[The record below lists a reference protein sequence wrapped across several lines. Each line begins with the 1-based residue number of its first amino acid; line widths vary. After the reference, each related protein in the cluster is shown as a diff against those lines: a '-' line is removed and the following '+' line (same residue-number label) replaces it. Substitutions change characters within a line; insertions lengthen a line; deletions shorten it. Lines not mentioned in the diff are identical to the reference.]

1 MRPPLAPVSS
11 KKRAESELNISVME
25 SNRKDFRS
33 SSVPGAVLIT
43 LHSICYYYPWELGD
57 RNVKEFAQTHKASQR

>member
-1 MRPPLAPVSS
+1 MRPHFTPVSS

-43 LHSICYYYPWELGD
+43 LHSICYYYQWGLGD
-57 RNVKEFAQTHKASQR
+57 RKLKEFTQTHKASQR